1 MSLRNFTTYT
11 MWYTV
16 ASETTTALSQQTTD
30 VYKFELR
37 RTLFYLHI
45 YKYMYVIRYAKVPS
59 LLARTL
65 ARVLSPLTCALAKLP
80 SPLARMLPRV
90 LSPPTRMLA
99 RVPLPPAR
107 TLARVPSPPTH
118 MLARVPSPPARTLAR
133 VPSPRTLARRMRQS
147 MVEPPVR
154 ILSEQGFYQR
164 RESVTCWP
172 TVHVHANHFSFYRLL
187 RKQYIET
194 SWRWKHSELMTYKF
208 LYWTSMHSLFIR
220 WTL

>member
-107 TLARVPSPPTH
+107 TLARVPSP
-118 MLARVPSPPARTLAR
+118 
-133 VPSPRTLARRMRQS
+133 RTLARRMRQS